1 MGRSDWDY
9 SGHHPRH
16 VGLFVAGQDWELP
29 PGTMPLVLPPLAG
42 RYPRCNRREDL
53 EVLILRCRPFP
64 TVRTKVPLGGF
75 KPSTLQMQDERSN
88 YHTIALS
95 NSVEFSCN
103 SVAQGSYFWTPNPLF
118 YTIISLMGEY
128 E

>member
-64 TVRTKVPLGGF
+64 TARTEKVLLGGF
-75 KPSTLQMQDERSN
+75 EPSTLRMQDERFN
-88 YHTIALS
+88 HHTIAL
-95 NSVEFSCN
+95 FF
-103 SVAQGSYFWTPNPLF
+103 GRGGW
-118 YTIISLMGEY
+118 SLPY
-128 E
+128 WRT

>member
-64 TVRTKVPLGGF
+64 TARTKVPLGGF
-75 KPSTLQMQDERSN
+75 EPSTLRMQDERSN
-88 YHTIALS
+88 HHTIALFCF
-95 NSVEFSCN
+95 VIKQLRQ
-103 SVAQGSYFWTPNPLF
+103 VIPLVV
-118 YTIISLMGEY
+118 LL
-128 E
+128 

>member
-64 TVRTKVPLGGF
+64 TARTKVPLGGF
-75 KPSTLQMQDERSN
+75 EPSTLRMQDERSN
-88 YHTIALS
+88 HHTIALIALIALIAFIEMQEKG
-95 NSVEFSCN
+95 NAAFE
-103 SVAQGSYFWTPNPLF
+103 LL
-118 YTIISLMGEY
+118 I
-128 E
+128 